1 MHDQTD
7 SPKPRSTRELNA
19 YRHGL
24 TGQIHIL
31 TEKDQLAYEKH
42 CAGIRESLAPQ
53 TPLEASIVQSIAD
66 DRWRLHRAASFED
79 TLFAVEMSGPEEIT
93 TGNEEVDAAFAMAR
107 AWLAKGKSIELI
119 SLYETRIHRNLEK
132 NMAELRRLKAE
143 REAALQEALKDAET
157 DAEIARYQEEP
168 YEVTEPVTRH
178 HFVFSKQEIGARVAA
193 IRRRKSAIHELL
205 DLRSAAFEAARQAA

>member
-1 MHDQTD
+1 MLEQSETQ
-7 SPKPRSTRELNA
+7 KPRSRRAFNA

-42 CAGIRESLAPQ
+42 CAGIRESLSPQ

-79 TLFAVEMSGPEEIT
+79 TLFAVEMSGPDELA
-93 TGNEEVDAAFAMAR
+93 TGNEEVDSAFAMAK

-143 REAALQEALKDAET
+143 RETALQQALEEAET
-157 DAEIARYQEEP
+157 EAQIAEYKGEP
-168 YEVTEPVTRH
+168 YEVTQDTVRH
-178 HFVFSKQEIGARVAA
+178 HFVFSKQ
-193 IRRRKSAIHELL
+193 
-205 DLRSAAFEAARQAA
+205 

>member
-1 MHDQTD
+1 MHEQND
-7 SPKPRSTRELNA
+7 SLKPRDRRAFNA

-31 TEKDQLAYEKH
+31 TEKDQLAYERH
-42 CAGIRESLAPQ
+42 CQGIRESLAPQ

-79 TLFAVEMSGPEEIT
+79 TLFAAEMSGPDEVA
-93 TGNEEVDAAFAMAR
+93 TGNEEVDAAFAMAQ

-143 REAALQEALKDAET
+143 REAALQQALEEAAL
-157 DAEIARYQEEP
+157 DAEIAAYKEEP
-168 YEVTEPVTRH
+168 YEITQDVTRR
-178 HFVFSKQEIGARVAA
+178 HFVFSKHEIAA
-193 IRRRKSAIHELL
+193 KFAHIQRRKQARNEHSA
-205 DLRSAAFEAARQAA
+205 LRSAAFDAARAA

>member
-1 MHDQTD
+1 MEDQSTT
-7 SPKPRSTRELNA
+7 PKPRSPRALNA
-19 YRHGL
+19 YRHGI

-31 TEKDQLAYEKH
+31 TEKDQLAYKRH
-42 CAGIRESLAPQ
+42 YQGIRESLATQ
-53 TPLEASIVQSIAD
+53 TPLAASIVQSIAD

-79 TLFAVEMSGPEEIT
+79 TLFAVEMSGPDEIA

-143 REAALQEALKDAET
+143 REAALQQALEEAET
-157 DAEIARYQEEP
+157 DAQIAAYKEEP

-178 HFVFSKQEIGARVAA
+178 HFVFSKQEIGARVTA
-193 IRRRKSAIHELL
+193 IRSRKSARQELV
-205 DLRSAAFEAARQAA
+205 DLRSAAFDAARAA

>member
-1 MHDQTD
+1 MTSTAQLAANIANAQKSSGPTTD
-7 SPKPRSTRELNA
+7 PGKQRTRLNA

-79 TLFAVEMSGPEEIT
+79 TSSPSRCPAPM
-93 TGNEEVDAAFAMAR
+93 
-107 AWLAKGKSIELI
+107 KSPPG
-119 SLYETRIHRNLEK
+119 T
-132 NMAELRRLKAE
+132 
-143 REAALQEALKDAET
+143 
-157 DAEIARYQEEP
+157 
-168 YEVTEPVTRH
+168 
-178 HFVFSKQEIGARVAA
+178 
-193 IRRRKSAIHELL
+193 RKSTPLAPWP
-205 DLRSAAFEAARQAA
+205 APG

>member
-1 MHDQTD
+1 MHEQNE
-7 SPKPRSTRELNA
+7 SSKPRSPRAFNA

-42 CAGIRESLAPQ
+42 CSGIRESLAPQ

-79 TLFAVEMSGPEEIT
+79 TLFAVEMSGPDENV

-143 REAALQEALKDAET
+143 REAALQTAVEEAEMDAQI
-157 DAEIARYQEEP
+157 AEYKGEP
-168 YEVTEPVTRH
+168 YEVTEDITH
-178 HFVFSKQEIGARVAA
+178 QSFVFSKQEIAA
-193 IRRRKSAIHELL
+193 NVVSTRRRKHANRELL
-205 DLRSAAFEAARQAA
+205 DLRSAAFDAARAA

>member
-1 MHDQTD
+1 MSDQTE
-7 SPKPRSTRELNA
+7 SPKPRTPRALNA

-79 TLFAVEMSGPEEIT
+79 TLFAVEMSGPDEVT

-143 REAALQEALKDAET
+143 REAALQQALKEAEME
-157 DAEIARYQEEP
+157 AEIAARKGERYESTQD
-168 YEVTEPVTRH
+168 VTQQ

-193 IRRRKSAIHELL
+193 IERQKRTVRELV
-205 DLRSAAFEAARQAA
+205 DLRSAAYEASRAA

>member
-1 MHDQTD
+1 MHEQNE
-7 SPKPRSTRELNA
+7 SLKPRNPRAFNA
-19 YRHGL
+19 YRQGL

-42 CAGIRESLAPQ
+42 CAGIRESLSPQ

-79 TLFAVEMSGPEEIT
+79 TLFAVEMSGPDEVT

-143 REAALQEALKDAET
+143 REAALQQALEEAET
-157 DAEIARYQEEP
+157 DAEIARHKGEAYQ
-168 YEVTEPVTRH
+168 VAEPVTRRQ
-178 HFVFSKQEIGARVAA
+178 FVFSKQEIAARVAF
-193 IRRRKSAIHELL
+193 IERRKRATCELV
-205 DLRSAAFEAARQAA
+205 DLRCAAIDAARAA

>member
-1 MHDQTD
+1 MQNQTD
-7 SPKPRSTRELNA
+7 SRTPSNPRAFNA

-53 TPLEASIVQSIAD
+53 TPLEASIIQSIAD

-79 TLFAVEMSGPEEIT
+79 TLFAVEMFGPDEIA
-93 TGNEEVDAAFAMAR
+93 TGNEEVNAAFAMAR

-143 REAALQEALKDAET
+143 RETALQQALEEADL
-157 DAEIARYQEEP
+157 DAEIARYKGEP
-168 YEVTEPVTRH
+168 YEVTEAVRRH
-178 HFVFSKQEIGARVAA
+178 QFVFSKQEIGARVAA
-193 IRRRKSAIHELL
+193 IRYRKSAQRELL
-205 DLRSAAFEAARQAA
+205 DLRSAAFDAARAA

>member
-1 MHDQTD
+1 MDEQTD
-7 SPKPRSTRELNA
+7 SPKPRSTRALNA
-19 YRHGL
+19 YRHGI

-42 CAGIRESLAPQ
+42 CQGIRESLAPQ

-79 TLFAVEMSGPEEIT
+79 TLFAVEMSGPDEIA

-143 REAALQEALKDAET
+143 REAALQQALEEAHVK
-157 DAEIARYQEEP
+157 AEIAARKGESYEPQAEVRQEF
-168 YEVTEPVTRH
+168 
-178 HFVFSKQEIGARVAA
+178 FVFSKPEIASRMAVQQ
-193 IRRRKSAIHELL
+193 RRKQAMRELL
-205 DLRSAAFEAARQAA
+205 DLRSAAFEASRAA

>member
-1 MHDQTD
+1 MLDQTETH
-7 SPKPRSTRELNA
+7 KPRDRRTFNA

-31 TEKDQLAYEKH
+31 TEKDRLAYDRH
-42 CAGIRESLAPQ
+42 CQGIRESLAPQ
-53 TPLEASIVQSIAD
+53 TALEASIVQSIAD

-79 TLFAVEMSGPEEIT
+79 TLFAVEMSGPDELA

-143 REAALQEALKDAET
+143 RESALQQALEDAAL
-157 DAEIARYQEEP
+157 DAEIAAYKEEP
-168 YEVTEPVTRH
+168 YEVTQDITRRD
-178 HFVFSKQEIGARVAA
+178 FVFSKQEIASKIAHVQ
-193 IRRRKSAIHELL
+193 RRKQARSEHSALQ
-205 DLRSAAFEAARQAA
+205 SAAFDAARAA

>member
-1 MHDQTD
+1 MTEQTD
-7 SPKPRSTRELNA
+7 CSKPRNSRALNA

-31 TEKDQLAYEKH
+31 TEKDQLAYERH
-42 CAGIRESLAPQ
+42 CHGIRKSLAPQ

-79 TLFAVEMSGPEEIT
+79 TLFAVEMSGPDEIA

-143 REAALQEALKDAET
+143 RDAALQQALKDAEI
-157 DAEIARYQEEP
+157 DAEIAAHKGERYETTQD
-168 YEVTEPVTRH
+168 VTQRY
-178 HFVFSKQEIGARVAA
+178 FVFSK
-193 IRRRKSAIHELL
+193 HE
-205 DLRSAAFEAARQAA
+205 

>member
-1 MHDQTD
+1 MIEQTD
-7 SPKPRSTRELNA
+7 SPKPYSPRTFNA

-53 TPLEASIVQSIAD
+53 TPLEAIVQSIAD

-79 TLFAVEMSGPEEIT
+79 TLFAVEMSGPDDVA

-143 REAALQEALKDAET
+143 REAALQQALEEAAT
-157 DAEIARYQEEP
+157 DSEVARYKGEP
-168 YEVTEPVTRH
+168 YEVTEAVSRH
-178 HFVFSKQEIGARVAA
+178 QFVFSKQEIGARVAA
-193 IRRRKSAIHELL
+193 IRRRKSAQRELL
-205 DLRSAAFEAARQAA
+205 DLRSAAFDAARAA

>member
-1 MHDQTD
+1 MLDQQE
-7 SPKPRSTRELNA
+7 SPKSPDRRAFNA

-42 CAGIRESLAPQ
+42 CLGIRESLAPQ

-79 TLFAVEMSGPEEIT
+79 TLFAVEMSGPDDIA

-143 REAALQEALKDAET
+143 RESALQQALEEAQL
-157 DAEIARYQEEP
+157 DAEIAAYKEEP
-168 YEVTEPVTRH
+168 FEVTEDVTHH
-178 HFVFSKQEIGARVAA
+178 HFVFSKQEIAA
-193 IRRRKSAIHELL
+193 NVVSIQRRKQARNEHSA
-205 DLRSAAFEAARQAA
+205 LRSAAFDAARAA